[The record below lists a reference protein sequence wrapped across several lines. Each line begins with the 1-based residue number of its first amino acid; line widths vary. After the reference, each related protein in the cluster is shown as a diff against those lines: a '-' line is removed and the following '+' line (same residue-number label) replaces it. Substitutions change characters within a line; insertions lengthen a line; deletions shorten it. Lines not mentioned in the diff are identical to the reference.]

1 MFIENYRLENM
12 VGGQALWVVPY
23 PEISAEDWKAW
34 QAFLP
39 VRTDYKL
46 GDASKPRLIRRLGM
60 LGVPTEAAQQIV
72 EARRHFQEI
81 EIWGKRNLYKD
92 PIAVGLLDERRY
104 LICRWGMDRLVPF
117 ETIKRRSG
125 MYHAWNL
132 LVSAVN
138 NEVFVG
144 ATGMLTFWGSIVTVW
159 VILSLLASVK

>member
-12 VGGQALWVVPY
+12 VGGQALTPVPY

-39 VRTDYKL
+39 VRTKYKVNDLSKEGLVINL
-46 GDASKPRLIRRLGM
+46 GI
-60 LGVPTEAAQQIV
+60 PTGAAQQIV
-72 EARRHFQEI
+72 ETRQHFQEI

-104 LICRWGMDRLVPF
+104 LICRWGMDSLVPF

-125 MYHAWNL
+125 MYRAWNM
-132 LVSAVN
+132 LVSAAN
-138 NEVFVG
+138 NEVFR
-144 ATGMLTFWGSIVTVW
+144 ATSGMLTFWASIATIW
-159 VILSLLASVK
+159 VILSLLQK